1 VAGGE
6 HDRGI
11 LLWGTGTG
19 TCIAA
24 NRVRG
29 AYAANC
35 SDPYSIER
43 SRKSNNA
50 NILTL
55 GSQVFGV
62 ELAKSLVTF

>member
-1 VAGGE
+1 MAGGE

-11 LLWGTGTG
+11 LLCGTGTG

-24 NRVRG
+24 KQVNR

-35 SDPYSIER
+35 ADPYSTQR
-43 SRKSNNA
+43 SCKSNNA

-55 GSQVFGV
+55 GLPVLGV
-62 ELAKSLVTF
+62 ELAKSLVTI